1 MMSGTLEKGLVQ
13 ETMKDAKKVRL
24 MKILK
29 ESIVAHNQRREVIVV
44 AVLTKLKSKGDN
56 MKY

>member
-13 ETMKDAKKVRL
+13 ETMKDVKKVRL
-24 MKILK
+24 LKILK